1 VDYHRDGK
9 WKKSRLCSSCVRKLE
24 RSMFSRVLKRDRIV
38 MQGFDVF
45 EEEGTR

>member
-1 VDYHRDGK
+1 MDYHRDGRR
-9 WKKSRLCSSCVRKLE
+9 KKSRLCSSCVRKLE
-24 RSMFSRVLKRDRIV
+24 RSTVSRVLKLDRIV